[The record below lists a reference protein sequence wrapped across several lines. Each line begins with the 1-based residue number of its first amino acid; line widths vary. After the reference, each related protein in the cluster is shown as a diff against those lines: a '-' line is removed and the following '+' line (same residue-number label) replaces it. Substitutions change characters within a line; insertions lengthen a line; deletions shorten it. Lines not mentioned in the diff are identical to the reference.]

1 MNAIHNDVIF
11 TVILQ
16 HKNDDS
22 LHYNNKLYSLLDRST
37 NIHSVL
43 PACLGITKEKE

>member
-11 TVILQ
+11 TVISQ

-22 LHYNNKLYSLLDRST
+22 LLQR
-37 NIHSVL
+37 
-43 PACLGITKEKE
+43 